1 MNDSPTSSNASLS
14 GAPVSNEGFTKER
27 VLRGLWQLIKFGIV
41 GVLNTAVD
49 FAVLNLLVWLTGTTE
64 GVGLAVINV
73 VAFAVAVTNSYLWNK
88 FWTFRRKD
96 SDEVGQEISKF
107 LVVSVIGALL
117 NTGVVFGITTLMDPL
132 FGLSDTLWVNV
143 AKVLATI
150 VVLAWNFVGYKFWA
164 FRMAEQDKPVVS

>member
-14 GAPVSNEGFTKER
+14 GAPASDEGFTKER

-41 GVLNTAVD
+41 GMLNTAVD

-117 NTGVVFGITTLMDPL
+117 NTGVVFGITTLMD
-132 FGLSDTLWVNV
+132 TLWVNV